1 MLLKLP
7 LFTCQWQV
15 NTVETIE
22 LCQIGSYF
30 DFLLCFILGNPLT
43 VSGIVHY
50 TRFFH
55 DKWGI
60 TYFITTSQAK
70 LS

>member
-7 LFTCQWQV
+7 LFTRQWQV
-15 NTVETIE
+15 NAVETIE

-30 DFLLCFILGNPLT
+30 EFLLCFILENPLT

-55 DKWGI
+55 DEWGI
-60 TYFITTSQAK
+60 TYFITASQAK

>member
-43 VSGIVHY
+43 EWDCTLHKVFS
-50 TRFFH
+50 
-55 DKWGI
+55 
-60 TYFITTSQAK
+60 
-70 LS
+70 